1 MAGKPKK
8 RKTPSNQ
15 QKAAPKQPFASL
27 PPSLDIRK
35 VGRPSKYDPSFC
47 DLVIEL
53 GAQGKSKT
61 QIAAN
66 LGIDRDTLTEWAKL
80 HPEFSGA
87 VKRAKQLAQ
96 AWWEDAGQ
104 MNMTRKGF
112 NQVAFIFQMK
122 NRFPDDYKDKHEF
135 SGDPERPIFT
145 KIVRTI
151 VDPASQA

>member
-1 MAGKPKK
+1 MAEKPNK
-8 RKTPSNQ
+8 R
-15 QKAAPKQPFASL
+15 KAAPKQPFASL

-66 LGIDRDTLTEWAKL
+66 LGIDRDTLAEWAKT
-80 HPEFSGA
+80 HVEFSGA
-87 VKRAKQLAQ
+87 VKRAQQLAQ
-96 AWWEDAGQ
+96 AWWEDLGQ

-122 NRFPDDYKDKHEF
+122 NRFHDDYKDKHEI
-135 SGDPERPIFT
+135 SGDPDRPLVT
-145 KIVRTI
+145 RIVRTI
-151 VDPASQA
+151 VDPAQTT